1 MSKDFQQALQAAI
14 SLHQQGHL
22 ASAAQHY
29 QALLQSHP
37 GHPDLLHLLGVI
49 AYQERRLDEAQ
60 TLIEQAI
67 TAHPKEAQYY
77 SNLGNVLHDKQRFSD
92 AVKAYV
98 RAVGIDQQ
106 RGVDNPVVLCN
117 LGNSLM
123 SLGRFEEATA
133 VMEKAYQL
141 SPDDMAVTAGYARLL
156 KVLKRY
162 EEAINLFVS
171 LLEKDPSSPAL
182 RTNLGNTLADAGL
195 HAEALAQFS
204 IVIDA
209 HPDYLEPRYGR
220 ALALWNAGEITA
232 ALLQLQDCLDR
243 DPMYANAHHAMVA
256 ILEGGTDL
264 QATLAGFAQALHEH
278 PRAQQ
283 LQSVLAYSTDFNPA
297 MGAAEQQQV
306 RKDWYAHQIVPLGI
320 VPLALKVTP
329 EPERKLRIGFIPGRF
344 YRNAS
349 MYAYLP
355 VLLQLDPS
363 QFEIWCYDGFFHADQ
378 FTADIQARATGWC
391 DIGRMSDVEVAH
403 RIRDDRI
410 DILIDLFAHAGA
422 NRLPI
427 YAYKPAPIIVT
438 AWGHANG
445 TGMGC
450 VDYLFSDPVSIP
462 QEEVGLYA
470 EHVHYLPCQLSF
482 WLPENAPE
490 ISSLPMLKNGYVTFG
505 CFNRMIKVSDA
516 VLVLWAELMR
526 RVPNSRLVLKAAEL
540 EEPSQRDR
548 VTALFAHHGIEPSR
562 LTFHGASSWFDHL
575 ERYMEI
581 DFALDPFPMGGG
593 VTTLD
598 ALWMGIPVLCLRGNT
613 LGQRITSAIM
623 TAIGLP
629 EWVTQS
635 SADYVDQAVRLAND
649 PTTLSKLRR
658 SLRMR
663 MAASPL
669 ANPDYYVGCVADAFR
684 AFWRQWCVDPHT
696 RLPQPQEAR
705 FGVAAHAAEADR
717 LWQDFLVDPDA
728 PSVRSRLAASMYR
741 AGKHVLAGTFSQHG
755 HRD

>member
-1 MSKDFQQALQAAI
+1 MSKDFQQALQDAI
-14 SLHQQGHL
+14 SLHQQGQL
-22 ASAAQHY
+22 ALAAQHY
-29 QALLQSHP
+29 QSLLQGHP

-49 AYQERRLDEAQ
+49 AYQEHRLDEAQ
-60 TLIEQAI
+60 ALIEQAI
-67 TAHPKEAQYY
+67 TAHPNEAQYY

-98 RAVGIDQQ
+98 RAVAIEQQ

-123 SLGRFEEATA
+123 TLGRFDEATA
-133 VMEKAYQL
+133 VIEKAYQL
-141 SPDDMAVTAGYARLL
+141 APEDAGVTAGYALLL

-162 EEAINLFVS
+162 EEAIPLFVS
-171 LLEKDPSSPAL
+171 LLEKDPDSLAL
-182 RTNLGNTLADAGL
+182 RTNLGNTLADAGFY
-195 HAEALAQFS
+195 AEALAQFS
-204 IVIDA
+204 IVIDG

-220 ALALWNAGEITA
+220 ALVLRKAGETTA

-243 DPMYANAHHAMVA
+243 DPMYANAHHAMIA

-264 QATLAGFAQALHEH
+264 QAMLTCFEAALHEH

-283 LQSVLAYSTDFNPA
+283 LHSVLAYSTDFNPA

-306 RKDWYAHQIVPLGI
+306 RKNWYQQQIVPLSI
-320 VPLALKVTP
+320 QPLSLRVTP

-355 VLLQLDPS
+355 VLLQLDPA
-363 QFEIWCYDGFFHADQ
+363 QFEVWCYDGFFHADQ
-378 FTADIQARATGWC
+378 FTADIQAHATSWC
-391 DIGRMSDVEVAH
+391 DIARMSDAEVAQ

-445 TGMGC
+445 TGMDC

-462 QEEVGLYA
+462 KEEVGLYA

-482 WLPENAPE
+482 WLPENAPAL
-490 ISSLPMLKNGYVTFG
+490 SPLPMLQNGYVTFG

-516 VLVLWAELMR
+516 VLELWAELMQ

-540 EEPSQRDR
+540 EESAQRDR
-548 VTALFAHHGIEPSR
+548 VTALFARRGIEPSR

-598 ALWMGIPVLCLRGNT
+598 ALWMGIPVLCLRGHT

-635 SADYVDQAVRLAND
+635 PADYVEQAVRLAND
-649 PTTLSKLRR
+649 PTTLTHLR
-658 SLRMR
+658 STLRMR

-684 AFWRQWCVDPHT
+684 AFWRQWCADPNT

-728 PSVRSRLAASMYR
+728 PSVRARLSESMRR
-741 AGKHVLAGTFSQHG
+741 AGKHVLAEAFSQHG
-755 HRD
+755 SRT

>member
-1 MSKDFQQALQAAI
+1 MSIDFQQALQAAI
-14 SLHQQGHL
+14 SLHQQGQL
-22 ASAAQHY
+22 AIAAQHY
-29 QALLQSHP
+29 QTLLQSHL

-67 TAHPKEAQYY
+67 TVHPNEAQYY

-106 RGVDNPVVLCN
+106 RGVENPVVLCN

-123 SLGRFEEATA
+123 PLGRFEEATA

-141 SPDDMAVTAGYARLL
+141 APDDMAIAAGYALLL

-162 EEAINLFVS
+162 EEAIQLFNG
-171 LLEKDPSSPAL
+171 LLQKDPASPSL
-182 RTNLGNTLADAGL
+182 RTNLANTLVDARRIP
-195 HAEALAQFS
+195 EALEQFS
-204 IVIDA
+204 RVLET
-209 HPDYLEPRYGR
+209 HPSYLEPRYGR

-232 ALLQLQDCLDR
+232 ALLELQDCLDR
-243 DPMYANAHHAMVA
+243 DPNYADAHHAMIS
-256 ILEGGTDL
+256 ILEGITDFS
-264 QATLAGFAQALHEH
+264 ATLACFEQALHEH

-283 LQSVLAYSTDFNPA
+283 LHSVLAYSTDFNPA

-306 RKDWYAHQIVPLGI
+306 RKDWYVHQIVPLGI
-320 VPLALKVTP
+320 EPLALKVTP

-378 FTADIQARATGWC
+378 FTADVQARATGWC
-391 DIGRMSDVEVAH
+391 DIGRMGNVEVAQ

-445 TGMGC
+445 TGMDC

-482 WLPENAPE
+482 WLPENAPK
-490 ISSLPMLKNGYVTFG
+490 ISQLPMLKNGYVTFG

-516 VLVLWAELMR
+516 VLLLWAELMQ
-526 RVPNSRLVLKAAEL
+526 RVPNSRLVLKAADL
-540 EEPSQRDR
+540 EESSQRDR
-548 VTALFAHHGIEPSR
+548 VTALFARNGIESSR
-562 LTFHGASSWFDHL
+562 LIFHGLTSWFDHL
-575 ERYMEI
+575 DRYKEI

-635 SADYVDQAVRLAND
+635 STDYVEQAVRLAND
-649 PTTLSKLRR
+649 PTTLTHLRR

-663 MAASPL
+663 MAVSPL

-684 AFWRQWCVDPHT
+684 AFWRQWCADPNT
-696 RLPQPQEAR
+696 RLPQPQEGR
-705 FGVAAHAAEADR
+705 FGVAAHAAEADQ

-728 PSVRSRLAASMYR
+728 PSVRARLADSMRR
-741 AGKHVLAGTFSQHG
+741 AGKHVLADAFSLHV
-755 HRD
+755 